1 MDNLTLDGQDG
12 ASHQDGTPLQNGA
25 PLQECDPLNLRDY
38 LALALD
44 CSDLKRAVQLA
55 SSLSDYFRV
64 AKIGLELY
72 SAAGAEAV
80 STIKG
85 LGYEVF
91 CDLKLHDIPN
101 TVNRASRVIGTLG
114 VSYLTMHASGGCDM
128 LKAGVQGLCEG
139 ADSAGVQTVG
149 GRAVGL
155 AVTVLTSQPLVSA
168 TQAQVTTQAAPQAS
182 SNQASH
188 RASSNQAN
196 VRAAQVQLIQNAV
209 DAKCGGIVCSASD
222 LVLSANLS
230 DRLIR
235 VVPGIRLPGDSYD
248 DQQRVATPAD
258 ALAAGADM
266 LVIGRAVTSA
276 DDPIL
281 ASERLHSHLVS
292 L

>member
-1 MDNLTLDGQDG
+1 M
-12 ASHQDGTPLQNGA
+12 HK
-25 PLQECDPLNLRDY
+25 DY

-55 SSLSDYFRV
+55 RSLSDYFRV

-80 STIKG
+80 SAIKG

-101 TVNRASRVIGTLG
+101 TVHRASRVIGTLG

-139 ADSAGVQTVG
+139 ADSAGSQTVG
-149 GRAVGL
+149 GQAIVL
-155 AVTVLTSQPLVSA
+155 AVTVLTSQPLVSIS
-168 TQAQVTTQAAPQAS
+168 QAS
-182 SNQASH
+182 STQAVSQASSRTPTQASH
-188 RASSNQAN
+188 QESLTQTSDRTAQA
-196 VRAAQVQLIQNAV
+196 QLIQNAV
-209 DAKCGGIVCSASD
+209 DAKCGGIVCSAAD
-222 LVLSANLS
+222 LVLSANFS
-230 DRLIR
+230 ERLIR

-281 ASERLHSHLVS
+281 ASERLHSHLAYS
-292 L
+292 

>member
-128 LKAGVQGLCEG
+128 LKAGVQGLREG
-139 ADSAGVQTVG
+139 VDSAGVQTVG

-155 AVTVLTSQPLVSA
+155 AVTVLTSQPLAPA
-168 TQAQVTTQAAPQAS
+168 TQAQVTTQVAPQ
-182 SNQASH
+182 
-188 RASSNQAN
+188 ASSNQAN

-230 DRLIR
+230 ERLIR

-276 DDPIL
+276 DDPIA